1 MKRILTSDEMYLC
14 DRTEIETNTPSDVL
28 MHRAARACADA
39 IREILTGNTDRRPA
53 EPRVLIL
60 CGRGNNGGDGILCA
74 RMLCEDG
81 IPADICTTLDGDA
94 DSSPSCARLYR
105 ALSAGVRRVPLTHL
119 TDPDD
124 STPRYTLIAD
134 ALFGIGLHGEITG
147 EAADLIDAANTY
159 AASEKS
165 AASETSAASAASH
178 PIPTVAIDI
187 ASGIDA
193 DTGKT
198 ALHTFRATH
207 TLAINNAKR
216 GHLLFP
222 GAACTGEL
230 RILDI
235 GIPETPLDTAH
246 DRLPVFM
253 LTDRDAK
260 TLLPRRPQDANKG
273 TFGRVLI
280 VAGSRDMCGA
290 ALLSALGAYRCGAGL
305 VQIFTPHENRIPL
318 LTRLPEAIVTT
329 YDPDDLPTA
338 EEKLSAALK
347 TASAVVIGP
356 GLGAPTS
363 AITQTLVRCVLS
375 GSRVPTVLDAD
386 ALNCI
391 AAAGCD
397 LIPTDADPTAPRILT
412 PHPGELSRLAHLP
425 VPALNDDPIGTAA
438 DFASA
443 CNAGVCNAG
452 ACNAG
457 ECNAGVCN
465 AGACNAGVCNNAD
478 CITTD
483 RNAADT
489 AAAVCNAAVSNTTA
503 HRIILN
509 AKSTRSVITDGRCAY
524 INPTGTAALAKG
536 GSGDVLT
543 GITATLCAQGCDP
556 LTAAALAAY
565 LHGRAAEIVTSR
577 MGSRAP
583 LASEIADAIGEAIMG
598 IETFV

>member
-94 DSSPSCARLYR
+94 DSSPSCARLYG

-119 TDPDD
+119 TNPDD

-147 EAADLIDAANTY
+147 EAADLIDAANAY
-159 AASEKS
+159 
-165 AASETSAASAASH
+165 AASAASH

-207 TLAINNAKR
+207 TLAINHAKR

-230 RILDI
+230 HILDI

-338 EEKLSAALK
+338 EAKLSAALK

-375 GSRVPTVLDAD
+375 ESRVPTVLDAD

-397 LIPTDADPTAPRILT
+397 LIPTGAAPTAPRILT
-412 PHPGELSRLAHLP
+412 PHPGELSRLTHLP
-425 VPALNDDPIGTAA
+425 VPALTDDPIGTAA
-438 DFASA
+438 DFAA
-443 CNAGVCNAG
+443 VCNTAVCNAG

-457 ECNAGVCN
+457 
-465 AGACNAGVCNNAD
+465 ACNAAKCNTAD

-489 AAAVCNAAVSNTTA
+489 ATAVCNTAVSDTAA

-509 AKSTRSVITDGRCAY
+509 AKSARSVITDGRCAY

-577 MGSRAP
+577 RGSRAP

-598 IETFV
+598 IERIV